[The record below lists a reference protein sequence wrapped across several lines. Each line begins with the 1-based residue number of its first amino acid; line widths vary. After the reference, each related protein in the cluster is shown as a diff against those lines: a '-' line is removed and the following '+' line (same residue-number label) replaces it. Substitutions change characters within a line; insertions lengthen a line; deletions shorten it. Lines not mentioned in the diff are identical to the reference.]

1 MSIKNKLRSVTIRD
15 SLLNEVLQWVG
26 ALAIIAGHVLN
37 AMGPEAYPYNILA
50 FTAGTVFFL
59 AWSLRVANKPQ
70 MLVNVVAIA
79 MCALGLFKAWS

>member
-15 SLLNEVLQWVG
+15 SLLNEVLQWTG

>member
-1 MSIKNKLRSVTIRD
+1 MSIKNKLRSVTISG

-59 AWSLRVANKPQ
+59 AWTIRVANKPQ